1 MGYILS
7 LLSYKKLFY
16 RAVSIFSYWDSTS
29 KFTKFSEIRRFAKL
43 KNSSVGRYTR
53 INPFCQL
60 KNTTVGNFSAI
71 GENTKIGLGRHPLN
85 YVSTHSIFYKKNSLN
100 NRWVS
105 PIDFPDLAID
115 IGHDVWIGRDSTI
128 IDGVKVGNGAVIGT
142 CSVVTKDVPAFAV
155 VAGCPAKIIKFRFSD
170 DVIALLLDLAWWEFS
185 DKEISDNIGLFRD
198 PSLTVEKIR
207 SYFPD

>member
-1 MGYILS
+1 MGYIVS
-7 LLSYKKLFY
+7 FFSYKKIFY

-53 INPFCQL
+53 INPFCHL

-71 GENTKIGLGRHPLN
+71 GENTKIGLGRHPLH
-85 YVSTHSIFYKKNSLN
+85 YVSTHSIFYKKNNLN

-142 CSVVTKDVPAFAV
+142 RSVVTKDVPAFAV

-170 DVIALLLDLAWWEFS
+170 DVIALLQDLAWWEFS

-198 PSLTVEKIR
+198 SSLTVEKLR
-207 SYFPD
+207 QYLPD